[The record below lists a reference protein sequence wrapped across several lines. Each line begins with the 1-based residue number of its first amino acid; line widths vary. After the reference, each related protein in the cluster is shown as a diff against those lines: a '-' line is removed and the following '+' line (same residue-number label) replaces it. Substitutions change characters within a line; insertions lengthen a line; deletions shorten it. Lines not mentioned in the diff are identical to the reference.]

1 MNSAVVVT
9 IDTPV
14 PPVTAAATGFP
25 RTRLLAAD
33 ASSPALTVPTMV
45 ATVGADTAR

>member
-9 IDTPV
+9 IDTQV

-45 ATVGADTAR
+45 ASVGADPAR